1 MVSYKGVFCFVFGGL
16 SQLLFSQN
24 LVNTIYKIPETGI
37 TKGFTNFYGE
47 DNDITINQII
57 LRNINEHIL
66 IDSNTLLMWQRTDGG
81 EMNYADAK
89 KYCDTLSLGGYDDWR
104 LPTPIEAYSIL
115 NFEKNNPALDPMF
128 FKSTGAEYWY
138 TSYTQNTDTNKVWV
152 TNSGGGIGNH
162 LRSET
167 ISMGGTKKFHVRAVR
182 NTWTETISKRFVQR
196 GSMLVKDSL
205 SKFTWLILPDSVK
218 TTWEQALNFAMSISS
233 SKCRLPNIKELQTLV
248 DYSKSLPCLDTKLFP
263 STSSSKY
270 WSSSTLFNQSTKA
283 WYLDAKFGITTYF
296 EKTSLLNLAMVC
308 DETNQN
314 KTAFFEDVALEIYP
328 NPADEK
334 LHIRGINLSKDQVK
348 IFNPMGQELSAD
360 LFEISATV
368 NSETVINLENLKQGS
383 YVFSVWNKSHW
394 SRFIFIK
401 I

>member
-1 MVSYKGVFCFVFGGL
+1 MVSYKGVFCFFFGGL
-16 SQLLFSQN
+16 SHFLFSQQ
-24 LVNTIYKIPETGI
+24 LVNTLYKIPETGI
-37 TKGFTNFYGE
+37 TKGFTNVFGE

-104 LPTPIEAYSIL
+104 LPSPIEAYSIL

-182 NTWTETISKRFVQR
+182 NTWTETISKRFVEM
-196 GSMLVKDSL
+196 GGVFVKDSL
-205 SKFTWLILPDSVK
+205 SKFIWLVLPDSVK
-218 TTWEQALNFAMSISS
+218 KTWEQALDFAISLS
-233 SKCRLPNIKELQTLV
+233 SAKCRLPNIKELQTLA
-248 DYSKSLPCLDTKLFP
+248 DYNKSLPCLDIKLFP

-270 WSSSTLFNQSTKA
+270 WSSSTLFNQTTKA
-283 WYLDAKFGITTYF
+283 WFLDAKFGITTYLD
-296 EKTSLLNLAMVC
+296 KTTQLNLALIC
-308 DETNQN
+308 DATNQD
-314 KTAFFEDVALEIYP
+314 KSAFFEDVSLAIYP
-328 NPADEK
+328 NPVDER
-334 LHIRGINLSKDQVK
+334 LHIRVVNLTNDQVK
-348 IFNPMGQELSAD
+348 IFNQMGQEISAD
-360 LFEISATV
+360 FFEILETV

-383 YVFSVWNKSHW
+383 YLLCVWNKFNW
-394 SRFIFIK
+394 NRFHFVK